1 MNFSDRYSRQIN
13 LKGFGSVA
21 QEKLQN
27 AKVLVVGAGGLG
39 VPALQYLAGMGVGTI
54 GIVDGDTVSFTNLN
68 RQILYYESEVGMLK
82 ADVASKK
89 LSQQNPS
96 ITIKP
101 FPVFLTVSNAIE
113 IIQQFDLVIDAT
125 DNFSVR
131 YLINDACVLLNKPF
145 IYGAIQH
152 YEGHVSVFNFKDGPT
167 YRCLYPDFPSADEIP
182 DCNAAGV
189 LGVVPGI
196 IGCQQA
202 LEAIKVITGIG
213 KTASGFLRIF
223 DLLNNDEYEVKLKAK
238 PENKEIKT
246 LRESYIDEACSAIP
260 LLYTDQLFTWLTEN
274 KPFLLVDVRE
284 QQEYEQAHLQKSILK
299 PLSAWK
305 DNFSFA
311 EHLPVVTYCQK
322 GSRSLQAAQALRKN
336 NEAIEVYSLAGGMD
350 EWLKELGNKLVIH
363 E

>member
-13 LKGFGSVA
+13 LNGFGSAA
-21 QEKLQN
+21 QQKLQN

-54 GIVDGDTVSFTNLN
+54 GIVDGDSVSLTNLN
-68 RQILYYESEVGMLK
+68 RQILYYESEVGKRK
-82 ADVASKK
+82 AEVAAMK

-96 ITIKP
+96 ITIKSFP
-101 FPVFLTVSNAIE
+101 FFLTIENAIE

-125 DNFSVR
+125 DNFGAR

-182 DCNAAGV
+182 DCNTAGV
-189 LGVVPGI
+189 LGVVPGM

-213 KTASGFLRIF
+213 KTAAGFLRIF
-223 DLLNNDEYEVKLKAK
+223 DLLNNDQYDVKLKAK
-238 PENKEIKT
+238 SENKRIKSLQQNYLAQT
-246 LRESYIDEACSAIP
+246 CSNIP
-260 LLYTDQLFTWLTEN
+260 LLHTDQLFTWLTEN
-274 KPFLLVDVRE
+274 KPFLLLDVRE
-284 QQEYEQAHLQKSILK
+284 QQEYDQAHLQKSILK
-299 PLSAWK
+299 PLSDWK
-305 DNFSFA
+305 ENLSFD

-336 NEAIEVYSLAGGMD
+336 NEAVEVYSLAGGMD
-350 EWLKELGNKLVIH
+350 EWLKKLGNKLVIH
-363 E
+363 D